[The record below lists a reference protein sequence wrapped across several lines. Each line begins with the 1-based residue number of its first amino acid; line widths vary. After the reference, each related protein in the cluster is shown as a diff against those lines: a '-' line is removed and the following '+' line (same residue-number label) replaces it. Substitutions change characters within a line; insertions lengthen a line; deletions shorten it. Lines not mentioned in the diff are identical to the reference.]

1 MGNQTFLLYP
11 ILMKEIQKLIT
22 MSIYNTQML
31 KLSWQRNV
39 NKLMNI
45 NEPMAV

>member
-1 MGNQTFLLYP
+1 
-11 ILMKEIQKLIT
+11 MKEIQKLIT